1 MAKFK
6 ALKTFRDI
14 HTQEIYEQG
23 VVIEMAVKRADEVK
37 KNLDDTF
44 LERVEENDEKQKQ
57 DDPEGAE

>member
-14 HTQEIYEQG
+14 HTKAIYEQG
-23 VVIEMAVKRADEVK
+23 TVIEMAVKRADEVK

-44 LERVEENDEKQKQ
+44 LERVEENDDKDKQE
-57 DDPEGAE
+57 DLEGAE

>member
-14 HTQEIYEQG
+14 HTDQIYQKG
-23 VVIEMAVKRADEVK
+23 AVIEMTVKRAKEVE

-44 LERVEENDEKQKQ
+44 LERVEETDEDKQ

>member
-14 HTQEIYEQG
+14 HTKEIYERG
-23 VVIEMAVKRADEVK
+23 AVIEMAVKRADEVK

-44 LERVEENDEKQKQ
+44 LERVEEKDDQ
-57 DDPEGAE
+57 DRSGGG

>member
-14 HTQEIYEQG
+14 HTKEIYKEG
-23 VVIEMAVKRADEVK
+23 AVIEMAVKRADEVK

-44 LERVEENDEKQKQ
+44 LERVEEKDDQDNQ
-57 DDPEGAE
+57 DDPEGAK

>member
-14 HTQEIYEQG
+14 HTKVIYEQG
-23 VVIEMAVKRADEVK
+23 TVIEMAVKRADEVK

-44 LERVEENDEKQKQ
+44 LERVDEKDDQ
-57 DDPEGAE
+57 DKREDPEGAE

>member
-6 ALKTFRDI
+6 VLKTFRDI
-14 HTQEIYEQG
+14 HTKVIYEQG
-23 VVIEMAVKRADEVK
+23 TVIEMAVKRADDVK

>member
-14 HTQEIYEQG
+14 HTKEIYERG
-23 VVIEMAVKRADEVK
+23 AVIEMAVKRADEVK

-44 LERVEENDEKQKQ
+44 LERVEEKDDQ